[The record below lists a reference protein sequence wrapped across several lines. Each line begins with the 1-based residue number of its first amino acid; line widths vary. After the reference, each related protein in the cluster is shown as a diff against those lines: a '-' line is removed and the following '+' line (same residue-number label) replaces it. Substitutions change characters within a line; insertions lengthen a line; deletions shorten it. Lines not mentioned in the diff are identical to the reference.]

1 MSKRIKSILLIIL
14 VLFLVAC
21 SEDVIKPETD
31 LEDSLEATMKILT
44 SEGFK
49 GRLAGT
55 EGKEKVTF
63 FIENRFKKIGLAPYT
78 GESYF

>member
-55 EGKEKVTF
+55 EGKEKVVF
-63 FIENRFKKIGLAPYT
+63 LLRIDSKKLD
-78 GESYF
+78 